1 MRAPPSPPGSGGGLN
16 HAGHEDDRCTPH
28 SRAES
33 CAFARAAEEADRHL
47 GRADPN
53 AGGAVCHTVRARLQ
67 AQLVADPAQQIR
79 RVDAELLEL
88 VAMLLR
94 VDPIRQLLLGPL
106 DLVVGAAVAQH
117 LKDLLLRNLHG
128 CSLGVGWDARSHG
141 WAAGGGPAYSGS
153 GRSSPGQAPV
163 SRAKPW
169 REPWSARPRTSR
181 KIAPS
186 TTNAASSFTKPP
198 DSRCCGCGGS
208 SLSIRPQTCSK
219 ILRPTMPAT
228 RPRARLNGVKTS
240 FMRCPSSCACRAA
253 RGTAPCPAGACRP
266 GSAARARAPR

>member
-53 AGGAVCHTVRARLQ
+53 AGGAVCHTVGARLQ
-67 AQLVADPAQQIR
+67 AQLVADPAEQVR

-94 VDPIRQLLLGPL
+94 VDLIRQLLLGLL

-128 CSLGVGWDARSHG
+128 CSFGVGWDRPLARAGDRTGSG
-141 WAAGGGPAYSGS
+141 LLRLGALLPQPGAEQPRAAAARPGPPPAGGPPGPA
-153 GRSSPGQAPV
+153 
-163 SRAKPW
+163 
-169 REPWSARPRTSR
+169 
-181 KIAPS
+181 
-186 TTNAASSFTKPP
+186 
-198 DSRCCGCGGS
+198 RC
-208 SLSIRPQTCSK
+208 R
-219 ILRPTMPAT
+219 
-228 RPRARLNGVKTS
+228 
-240 FMRCPSSCACRAA
+240 
-253 RGTAPCPAGACRP
+253 
-266 GSAARARAPR
+266 